1 MEELIFIYHL
11 SDVNRHNY
19 LNTMETTAEQQS
31 KENKGDNKANNNKSS
46 KKAKNRG
53 VTKLLTNTELMC

>member
-1 MEELIFIYHL
+1 MEELIFIYHS

-31 KENKGDNKANNNKSS
+31 KENKGDNKENNNKSS
-46 KKAKNRG
+46 KKAQNRG